1 MKKVALIIFTA
12 WLTACTTVRL
22 VSPYDEVIYNG
33 VSEYKDLLNRH
44 VKDMADLSGTLEGT
58 YEANKL
64 KYNALEIKIESL
76 IDRANLQSNGTG
88 CSLSPALADHIKR
101 QLRDKTPNELSAASE
116 SANANTYGCTQQ
128 LLNLV
133 KIQLTALEK
142 IHRDLDK
149 CEVVDDSVAVISVTP
164 PEPEVATG
172 SQEDIGRL
180 IDRAIDEVNATL
192 KETIRLAVI
201 EKIEEAYTIKPA
213 SIMDPQPDSNVNEIS
228 CLRMITAQ
236 IALDISNQSINAA
249 WVVENAKKNSG
260 E

>member
-1 MKKVALIIFTA
+1 MKKVALITLA
-12 WLTACTTVRL
+12 ACLTACTTVRL

-44 VKDMADLSGTLEGT
+44 VKDMADLGGTLEGT

-64 KYNALEIKIESL
+64 KYNELEIKIESL
-76 IDRANLQSNGTG
+76 IDRANLQSAGSG
-88 CSLSPALADHIKR
+88 CSLSPALAKNIKR
-101 QLRDKTPNELSAASE
+101 QLGDKTPVELSAAPE

-133 KIQLTALEK
+133 KRQLTALED
-142 IHRDLDK
+142 IHRHTDT
-149 CEVVDDSVAVISVTP
+149 CAVVDDSIVVTSVTSP
-164 PEPEVATG
+164 GTEAATG

-201 EKIEEAYTIKPA
+201 EKIEESYTINPGSTA
-213 SIMDPQPDSNVNEIS
+213 VPQAASNVNEIS

-236 IALDISNQSINAA
+236 LALDISNQSINAA